1 MKTIHSIN
9 GQSVPIAPGRPPLRQ
24 LVRFCGVGLA
34 CLILS
39 VVVLVGLHAFAGL
52 NYLFAYALSFIAG
65 NIAGYLLNARF
76 TFSVGTISHARALR
90 YMAVNGV
97 LLCVST
103 AVMRLL
109 VGEIHAWYLAAALA
123 TAAINTPL
131 SFLAQRFVTYRI
143 SPAGGAEHH

>member
-1 MKTIHSIN
+1 MWSH
-9 GQSVPIAPGRPPLRQ
+9 LRQ
-24 LVRFCGVGLA
+24 LRRFCGVGLT
-34 CLILS
+34 CLIFSLA
-39 VVVLVGLHAFAGL
+39 VLAGLHSFAGL
-52 NYLFAYALSFIAG
+52 NYLLAYVVSFIAG

-76 TFSVGTISHARALR
+76 TFSVDTISHAGAAR

-109 VGEIHAWYLAAALA
+109 VSDFRVWYIAAALV
-123 TAAINTPL
+123 TAAINTPI

-143 SPAGGAEHH
+143 GVTDRAGHR